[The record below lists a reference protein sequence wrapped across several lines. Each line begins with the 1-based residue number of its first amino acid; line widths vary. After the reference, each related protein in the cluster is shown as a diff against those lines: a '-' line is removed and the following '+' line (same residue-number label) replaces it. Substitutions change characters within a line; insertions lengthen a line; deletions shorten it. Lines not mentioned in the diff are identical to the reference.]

1 MSTLITGADGYLGRR
16 LAAALADRGE
26 ELVLTVRVADP
37 PDLAATV
44 VRADLRDPAAFD
56 SVDTRRITRIVHTAA
71 ITRFDVTAEDA
82 RQVNLAG
89 TRRVRDLAARCPNL
103 HRLVVCST
111 LYTAGRQTGE
121 IAERRHPDHGF
132 VNHYE
137 WSKWAAEEEVLAS
150 PGPDAVV
157 LRLPTVIAADET
169 GRVGRHNAF
178 HHTLRLYFHGLLSL
192 LPGDPATQLPVA
204 TADWVT
210 GAMIAL
216 LDVAPG
222 IYQVSA
228 GAVSLA
234 EAIDTAFAVFER
246 DAGFRRRMLSRPVGC
261 DLDSFRELASAAR
274 GLRGG
279 PIEAA
284 LRTVAPFA
292 EQLYHPKTF
301 RTDRLAAA
309 WPERGRPDPRA
320 LVEATV
326 TDLVGSGWGRRR
338 EEIPR

>member
-16 LAAALADRGE
+16 IAAALADRGE
-26 ELVLTVRVADP
+26 ELVLTTRAV
-37 PDLAATV
+37 
-44 VRADLRDPAAFD
+44 ADLRDPGAFD
-56 SVDTRRITRIVHTAA
+56 RIDPRRITTIVHSAA
-71 ITRFDVTAEDA
+71 ITRFDVSADDA
-82 RQVNLAG
+82 RQVNVAG
-89 TRRVRDLAARCPNL
+89 TARVRDFAARCPDL
-103 HRLVVCST
+103 RRLVMLST

-137 WSKWAAEEEVLAS
+137 WSKWAAEEEVLAA
-150 PGPDAVV
+150 PETVV
-157 LRLPTVIAADET
+157 LRLPTVIAADDS
-169 GRVGRHNAF
+169 GRVECRNAF

-210 GAMIAL
+210 DAVAAL
-216 LDVAPG
+216 LDAAPG
-222 IYQVSA
+222 IYQLNA

-234 EAIDTAFAVFER
+234 DAIDLAFAVFER

-261 DLDSFRELASAAR
+261 DLDSFRELVSATR

-301 RTDRLAAA
+301 RTDRLDAA
-309 WPERGRPDPRA
+309 WPDRPSSDPRA

-326 TDLVGSGWGRRR
+326 TDLIGST
-338 EEIPR
+338 

>member
-1 MSTLITGADGYLGRR
+1 MTTLITGANGYLGAR
-16 LAAALADRGE
+16 LATTLADRGE
-26 ELVLTVRVADP
+26 ELMLTVR
-37 PDLAATV
+37 AAGTV
-44 VRADLRDPAAFD
+44 VQADLRDPAAFD
-56 SVDTRRITRIVHTAA
+56 QVDPRRITRIVHTAA

-82 RQVNLAG
+82 RQVNVAG
-89 TRRVRDLAARCPNL
+89 TARVRDFAARCPNL
-103 HRLVVCST
+103 RRLVVLST
-111 LYTAGRQTGE
+111 LYSAGRQTGE

-137 WSKWAAEEEVLAS
+137 WSKWAAEEEALAA
-150 PGPDAVV
+150 PQTLV
-157 LRLPTVIAADET
+157 LRLPTVIADDRT

-192 LPGDPATQLPVA
+192 LPGDPSTQLPVA

-210 GAMIAL
+210 EAVVAL
-216 LDVAPG
+216 LDAAPG
-222 IYQVSA
+222 IYQLNA

-234 EAIDTAFAVFER
+234 DAVDLAFAVFE
-246 DAGFRRRMLSRPVGC
+246 DNPAFRRRMLARPVGC

-301 RTDRLAAA
+301 RTDRLDAA
-309 WPERGRPDPRA
+309 WPPERRPGTPDPRA

-326 TDLVGSGWGRRR
+326 TDLIGSR
-338 EEIPR
+338 

>member
-26 ELVLTVRVADP
+26 ELVLTVRTAG
-37 PDLAATV
+37 A

-56 SVDTRRITRIVHTAA
+56 AVDPDRITRIVHTAA

-82 RQVNLAG
+82 RQVNVDG
-89 TRRVRDLAARCPNL
+89 TRRVLELAARCPNL
-103 HRLVVCST
+103 RRLVFLST

-137 WSKWAAEEEVLAS
+137 WSKWAAEEQVLAA
-150 PGPDAVV
+150 PKTVV
-157 LRLPTVIAADET
+157 LRLPTVIAADDT
-169 GRVGRHNAF
+169 GRVEAHNAF

-210 GAMIAL
+210 EATVAL
-216 LDVAPG
+216 LDAAPG
-222 IYQVSA
+222 IYQVSP

-234 EAIDTAFAVFER
+234 AAIDTAFTVFER
-246 DAGFRRRMLSRPVGC
+246 DAGFRRRMLSRPVAC
-261 DLDSFRELASAAR
+261 DLDSFRELAAAAR

-309 WPERGRPDPRA
+309 WPERGEPDPHA

-326 TDLVGSGWGRRR
+326 TDLIGNR
-338 EEIPR
+338 